1 MSRYLDLINE
11 RVVVFDGAAGTYL
24 QEQNLTADDFGG
36 ADLEGCNELLVDT
49 RPDIVRGMH
58 RAYFEAGAHVVETN
72 TFGAFGVP
80 LAEYDIAER
89 TRELNQKAARLA
101 SEVAEEM
108 SSPGDPRLVAGSIGP
123 GTKFASLGNIR
134 YAELRDLYHEQALGL
149 LEGGIDLFIIETQFD
164 LLGAKA
170 AMNGCRAAMRELD
183 QDVPLQVQVTMEL
196 TGRMLPGTEIGA
208 ALSALD
214 AMRPDVIGLN
224 CATGPGEMHEHLRY
238 LSQHSRI
245 PISCLPNA
253 GLPSVVDGQ
262 MHYDLTAEQFVEYQ
276 TRFVSELGIGVVG
289 GCCGTTP
296 EFISQLATAV
306 VRPGAGAPPA
316 DPRRRRH
323 LDLQPRPVPPGHVVP
338 DHRRAH
344 QRQRLEEVP

>member
-49 RPDIVRGMH
+49 RPDVVRGMH

-80 LAEYDIAER
+80 LAEYDLAER
-89 TRELNQKAARLA
+89 TRELNQKAAGLA

-183 QDVPLQVQVTMEL
+183 QAVPLQVQVTMEL

-208 ALSALD
+208 ALVGPRRDATRRDRTQLRDRSRRDARAPPLPVPALPD
-214 AMRPDVIGLN
+214 PHLVPAQRRAAVGGRRPD
-224 CATGPGEMHEHLRY
+224 ALRPDRRAVRRVPDPVR
-238 LSQHSRI
+238 QR
-245 PISCLPNA
+245 A
-253 GLPSVVDGQ
+253 GHRRGRRLLR
-262 MHYDLTAEQFVEYQ
+262 HH
-276 TRFVSELGIGVVG
+276 TRLHRPAGHGRG
-289 GCCGTTP
+289 
-296 EFISQLATAV
+296 
-306 VRPGAGAPPA
+306 RPGAGARASRPTRTAPPRSTA
-316 DPRRRRH
+316 SSRSSRTPRS
-323 LDLQPRPVPPGHVVP
+323 
-338 DHRRAH
+338 
-344 QRQRLEEVP
+344 